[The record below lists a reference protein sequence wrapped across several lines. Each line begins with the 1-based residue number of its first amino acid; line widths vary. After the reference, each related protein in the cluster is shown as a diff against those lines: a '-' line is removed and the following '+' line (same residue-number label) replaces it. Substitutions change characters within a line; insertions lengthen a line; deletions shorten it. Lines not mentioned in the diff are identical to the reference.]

1 MFILASIL
9 LIIGLSKLLSLGSI
23 DKEELYSYFSTTEY
37 SVIKGLVIFIIIDAI
52 LEVLCSLYILL
63 C

>member
-37 SVIKGLVIFIIIDAI
+37 SVVKGLVIFIIIDAI